1 MTIQCLFRIDICSK
15 SVNAD
20 DLAQVLNQ
28 YLSVDYGV
36 KANSLLMAMRD
47 GASVNQ
53 AALDRIVFIFPR
65 MLNVV
70 CFSHVLDNVGNHLV
84 IPTLLEFGSIWIHQ
98 FHHSYK
104 ATLLWKDLTGK
115 RPTSYSEMRWWS
127 KWEVY
132 QQILMQ
138 FADIERFLIE
148 AEVTNVGPQLLPQL
162 QAIFSASAVKKVL
175 LVQPSLVAAERVFSI
190 LNSSFNDQQ
199 EHTLVDYLQASVMT
213 QYNKQ

>member
-104 ATLLWKDLTGK
+104 AKLLWKDLTGK

-162 QAIFSASAVKKVL
+162 QAIFSAPAVKKVL
-175 LVQPSLVAAERVFSI
+175 AGTAI
-190 LNSSFNDQQ
+190 LGCSREGILYSQFLIQRSTRA
-199 EHTLVDYLQASVMT
+199 HLS
-213 QYNKQ
+213 